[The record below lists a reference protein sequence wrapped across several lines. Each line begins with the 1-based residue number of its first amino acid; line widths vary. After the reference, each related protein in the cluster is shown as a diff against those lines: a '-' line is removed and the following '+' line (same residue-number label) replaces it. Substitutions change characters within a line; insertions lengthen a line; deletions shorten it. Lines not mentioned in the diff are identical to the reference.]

1 MADTIEEYIAE
12 RDKVIRTVT
21 IDFLQGGS
29 FNIKD
34 GDYHAVLN
42 FDEMLGWMAHA
53 GFKQLSTERQNAA
66 TLYPSYPT
74 N

>member
-21 IDFLQGGS
+21 VDFLQGGA
-29 FNIKD
+29 FNIKE

-53 GFKQLSTERQNAA
+53 GFKHLHPSRQEAP
-66 TLYPSYPT
+66 TLYPT
-74 N
+74 E